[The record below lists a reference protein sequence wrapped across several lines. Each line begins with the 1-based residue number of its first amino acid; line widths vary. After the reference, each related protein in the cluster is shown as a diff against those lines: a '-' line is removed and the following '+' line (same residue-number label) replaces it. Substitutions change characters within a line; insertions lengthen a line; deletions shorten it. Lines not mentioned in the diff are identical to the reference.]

1 MGNKDPDLFCF
12 LLLVLQPQ
20 AQSEAVS
27 MQAGMAEKHHLASTA
42 APRPQTVA
50 GPGGSTRGAAA
61 VTPRGACLSPGPHK
75 ALRFLPE
82 ARSLLAWPRTWP
94 LHAQPPPGPTEA
106 PR

>member
-1 MGNKDPDLFCF
+1 MGNEDPDSFWF

-27 MQAGMAEKHHLASTA
+27 MQVGMAEKHHLA

-61 VTPRGACLSPGPHK
+61 VTPRGARLSPGPHK

-82 ARSLLAWPRTWP
+82 ARSLLAWPRMWP
-94 LHAQPPPGPTEA
+94 LQAQPPPAPTEA